1 MEIGIIGAG
10 AMGCLYGGRLAE
22 AGYSVT
28 LLDIWTAHVDAI
40 NASGLLLDGSGGEKR
55 IAIRA
60 TRDAAAMPACDLVII
75 FVDANATRDAAQTA
89 RSVLK
94 PDGIALTLQNGI
106 GNVEALIAELGETR
120 VMGGLSYH
128 SAALRGPGH
137 VSHTHAGPTWLG
149 ERDGAS
155 TPRLARLIELHA
167 RAGLQPVQVEDITGY
182 IWDKW
187 VLNSAINP
195 ISAITGLRQGEIP
208 RTPPVEAFQTRIIDE
223 ILTVVAAKGVRLHDP
238 DIKTTIKDQCWKK
251 FNKPSMQQHIEAGKR
266 TEIDALN
273 GAVVRLAREA
283 GVPVPFNEAITML
296 IKGLEK
302 SRTQALRVPPID
314 YDAMEAKAAGTPRSR
329 I

>member
-10 AMGCLYGGRLAE
+10 GMGCLYGGRLAE

-28 LLDIWTAHVDAI
+28 LLDIWKAHVDAI
-40 NASGLLLDGSGGEKR
+40 NGSGLLLDGIGGERR
-55 IAIRA
+55 IAVRA
-60 TRDAAAMPACDLVII
+60 TVEAAGMRACNLVIILVDANSTRDAALA
-75 FVDANATRDAAQTA
+75 A
-89 RSVLK
+89 RSFLS
-94 PDGIALTLQNGI
+94 PDGIALTLQNGV

-120 VMGGLSYH
+120 AMAGLSYH

-137 VSHTHAGPTWLG
+137 ATHTHAGLTWLG
-149 ERDGAS
+149 ERDGQS
-155 TPRLARLIELHA
+155 TPRLAQLIELFA
-167 RAGLQPVQVEDITGY
+167 RADLQPVQVEDITGY

-208 RTPPVEAFQTRIIDE
+208 RTPSVEEFQTRIIDE
-223 ILTVVAAKGVRLHDP
+223 ILTVIAAKGIRLHDT

-273 GAVVRLAREA
+273 GAVVRLAREV

-302 SRTQALRVPPID
+302 SRQQALRDPPVD
-314 YDAMEAKAAGTPRSR
+314 YAAMEAEAARSPRP
-329 I
+329 